1 MKRGIVVVIVVVAI
15 GAVLLFAFPGRV
27 DAPATDVVKP
37 APAAPEKANAPSAQS
52 GKPERTIY
60 DEAIRK
66 YGDNI
71 EWLAFSRTE
80 FPEERATIRDYFAK
94 AIKDAEGMDGVK
106 VDIAIAKADVNG
118 DGKTDVIW
126 ILEHRYF
133 RGFNMRG
140 LLGIFV
146 DFYGEM
152 EHIKFFGVAGPIG
165 LRPSSS
171 SNWKDIIVGG
181 ASGYSLYSWTG
192 TKYWYVE
199 EPLET
204 LAEEQY
210 FKVTRDNDRSYTVT
224 VYDDGKNVVTKFRSL
239 KEPKVSMVG
248 EDVLRASVVYDNDT
262 WPSQEYYDR
271 KNRKMSRMY
280 HGVVAEKGDRVA
292 YITEDYKLIIRNM
305 FDEKAY
311 YKEVKRDYTPLPKEV
326 RRMAIVQVDWEKPD
340 AIVVQYLAGP
350 ERRVVTEEIV
360 LTAGEH
366 CRGVLH
372 L

>member
-15 GAVLLFAFPGRV
+15 GTVLLFAFPGRG

-37 APAAPEKANAPSAQS
+37 TPTAAEKANAPSAQA
-52 GKPERTIY
+52 GQPERTIY
-60 DEAIRK
+60 DEATRK

-118 DGKTDVIW
+118 DGKTDLIW
-126 ILEHRYF
+126 ILEHHYF
-133 RGFNMRG
+133 RGFNKRG
-140 LLGIFV
+140 LLGIFT
-146 DFYGEM
+146 DYYGER
-152 EHIKFFGVAGPIG
+152 EYLKFFGVAGPIG

-171 SNWKDIIVGG
+171 TNWKDIIIGG
-181 ASGYSLYSWTG
+181 ASGYNLYSWTG

-204 LAEEQY
+204 LAEDKY
-210 FKVTRDNDRSYTVT
+210 FKVTRDSDGRYTIT
-224 VYDDGKNVVTKFRSL
+224 VCDDEKNIVDKFRHL
-239 KEPKVSMVG
+239 NEPRVSMVG
-248 EDVLRASVVYDNDT
+248 EDVMRASVVYDNDA
-262 WPSQEYYDR
+262 WPTQEYYDR
-271 KNRKMSRMY
+271 KSGKMSWMF

-292 YITEDYKLIIRNM
+292 YFTEDYKLIIRNM

-311 YKEVKRDYTPLPKEV
+311 YKEVKRDFTPLPKEV
-326 RRMAIVQVDWEKPD
+326 RRMAILKVEWEKPD

-360 LTAGEH
+360 LD
-366 CRGVLH
+366 
-372 L
+372 